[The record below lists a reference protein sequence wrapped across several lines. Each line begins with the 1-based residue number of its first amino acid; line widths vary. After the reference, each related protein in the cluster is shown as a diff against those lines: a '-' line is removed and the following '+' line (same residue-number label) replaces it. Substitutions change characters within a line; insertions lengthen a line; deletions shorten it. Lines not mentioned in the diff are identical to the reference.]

1 VERNDRPALAIGL
14 SLGALTRRLMVGVI
28 IAGAVLAVTHRLAI
42 DLFGA
47 DAVSALAVASA
58 LALGIATAALAL
70 IIRPVVLTQA
80 RLQER
85 YAAAVADSLRDPLTG
100 LGNHRAFHEEL
111 DRQVAEAQRYQVPV
125 ALMLIDLDEFK
136 AVNDGRGHA
145 AGDRV
150 LRSFGQLLAA
160 GIRRVDRAFRVG
172 GDEFAIL
179 LPHTDVEA
187 ARVVARRLLAE
198 ALQPSLRGEDLD
210 PISFSGGISAL
221 PELADTQSRL
231 YSQADSALYAAK
243 RGGRTDIVAFDPA
256 DQDTA
261 ADGQTTSMALAEVL
275 ARGQLRAVYQPIVAL
290 ASGQVIGVEGLIR
303 PVAPAPFADP
313 AALFAAAEASGRL
326 TALDLACVELAVA
339 GAATLAPGRF
349 LSVNLSPSTLEAP
362 EFSAATLLSILSRH
376 EFSPDRL
383 VVELTEHQPIADLER
398 VRQRLDLCRR
408 AGVRIAADDIG
419 AGNSG
424 LRLMADIAFDVLKVD
439 VSLVQRS
446 SGGGSAGAVLGSVVE
461 IAARTGALVIA
472 EGIEHASQLP
482 PLTAYGIT
490 AGQGYHLGEPGP
502 LLDGVPAI
510 APAAIGMAAW
520 RQTMGLGSVN

>member
-1 VERNDRPALAIGL
+1 VERNDRPALAISL
-14 SLGALTRRLMVGVI
+14 SLGALTRRLMAGVI
-28 IAGAVLAVTHRLAI
+28 VAGVVLAVTHRLAI

-47 DAVSALAVASA
+47 DAASALVVASA
-58 LALGIATAALAL
+58 TALGVATGVVAL
-70 IIRPVVLTQA
+70 IVRPLVHTQGD
-80 RLQER
+80 LMER
-85 YAAAVADSLRDPLTG
+85 YAAAVADALRDPLTG

-111 DRQVAEAQRYQVPV
+111 DRQVEEAQRYKVPV
-125 ALMLIDLDEFK
+125 ALILIDLDEFK

-150 LRSFGQLLAA
+150 LRSFGQLLATTL
-160 GIRRVDRAFRVG
+160 RRVDRSFRVG

-179 LPHTDVEA
+179 LPHTDLEA
-187 ARVVARRLLAE
+187 ARVVARRLLAQ
-198 ALQPSLRGEDLD
+198 ALQPSIRGEDLE

-243 RGGRTDIVAFDPA
+243 RGGRTDVVAFDPA
-256 DQDTA
+256 EQQGV
-261 ADGQTTSMALAEVL
+261 ADGQTTSTALAEVI

-313 AALFAAAEASGRL
+313 AALFAAGEASGRL
-326 TALDLACVELAVA
+326 TALDLACVELVVA
-339 GAATLAPGRF
+339 GAATLAPDRF

-362 EFSAATLLSILSRH
+362 EFSAATLLSILARH
-376 EFSPDRL
+376 EFPPERL

-424 LRLMADIAFDVLKVD
+424 LRLLADIGFDVLKVD

-446 SGGGSAGAVLGSVVE
+446 GGGGSAGAVLGSVVE
-461 IAARTGALVIA
+461 LAARTGALVIA

-482 PLTAYGIT
+482 ALTAFGIT
-490 AGQGYHLGEPGP
+490 VGQGYHLGQPGP
-502 LLDGVPAI
+502 LLEGTPVIEPI
-510 APAAIGMAAW
+510 AVGMAAW